1 MGQESL
7 TDAVLSVNFST
18 IHSSG
23 LLSHCLHRLD
33 PLWLFSGA
41 HGCLHQNACTFHNN
55 SKGYNNKPLE
65 CRLHSCYRAK
75 PSAGYW
81 TGWPTSPAVCLQLG
95 VARHGLLTSCGST
108 WSIIGKFMTGHRE
121 STNAPFN
128 TEAVP
133 CGPGQVTC
141 TRGDQVPVT
150 QGTT

>member
-7 TDAVLSVNFST
+7 TDAVLSVNFPT
-18 IHSSG
+18 IHPPQG

-33 PLWLFSGA
+33 PLWVFFWCTQLLA
-41 HGCLHQNACTFHNN
+41 PTFHNN

-65 CRLHSCYRAK
+65 GRLHSCYRAK

-95 VARHGLLTSCGST
+95 VARHGFLTSCGST

-121 STNAPFN
+121 SINAPFN

-141 TRGDQVPVT
+141 T
-150 QGTT
+150 